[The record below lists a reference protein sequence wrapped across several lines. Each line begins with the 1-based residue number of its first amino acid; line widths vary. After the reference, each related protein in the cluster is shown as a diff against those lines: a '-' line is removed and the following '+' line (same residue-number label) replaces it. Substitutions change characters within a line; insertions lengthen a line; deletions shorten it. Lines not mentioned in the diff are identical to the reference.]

1 MNKDKTVLSNVLLGS
16 FLASLSATLGGSTFV
31 FTRFLIESI
40 DPFTLSFIRYG
51 LTGLILFLISASVY
65 LKIKFDK
72 KDLLSMGLLGIAMV
86 TIFPNF
92 MALGLEH
99 TTASRAGLLY
109 ATMPLCTIIIA
120 YLFKIEKLTINKS
133 IAVILAITGVIFCIS
148 EKVDNNFNDTLK
160 GDFLMM
166 LGVIS
171 ASCFTV
177 FSGKY
182 LKKYGNIPVMIY
194 IIFIGSFFS
203 FLLSTSF
210 GNPLSNLI
218 TLNNYELM
226 ALGMLIL
233 PGGALMMYCWGKA
246 LQLIT
251 PTQAAIS
258 LGFNPLSAILL
269 GSIILNEAIT
279 IRLLIGFI
287 SIVMA
292 IAVSYT
298 HLTLPTNREV

>member
-226 ALGMLIL
+226 ALGTLIL

-292 IAVSYT
+292 IVIA
-298 HLTLPTNREV
+298 NWNFKK

>member
-31 FTRFLIESI
+31 FTRFLIDSI

-51 LTGLILFLISASVY
+51 LTGLILFLISASVF

-148 EKVDNNFNDTLK
+148 EKVDHNFNDTLK

-287 SIVMA
+287 AIVMA
-292 IAVSYT
+292 IVIA
-298 HLTLPTNREV
+298 NWNFKK

>member
-287 SIVMA
+287 LIVMA
-292 IAVSYT
+292 IVIA
-298 HLTLPTNREV
+298 NWNFKK

>member
-31 FTRFLIESI
+31 FTRFLIDNI

-51 LTGLILFLISASVY
+51 LTGLILFLISASVF

-218 TLNNYELM
+218 TLNNYELI

-287 SIVMA
+287 AIVMA
-292 IAVSYT
+292 IVIA
-298 HLTLPTNREV
+298 NWNFKK

>member
-218 TLNNYELM
+218 TLNNYELI

-292 IAVSYT
+292 IVIA
-298 HLTLPTNREV
+298 NWNFKK